1 MASGACS
8 GKVALTF
15 HRSVIP
21 NSSRE
26 NPFEPE
32 KDRFERG
39 DSNGKYI
46 YIYVNKE
53 CGQQERPKNIEKWYH
68 IATLQQMKGAMAEDK
83 SFHQMLSKKSLVI

>member
-1 MASGACS
+1 M
-8 GKVALTF
+8 
-15 HRSVIP
+15 
-21 NSSRE
+21 SRKKTDLKEAIQTE
-26 NPFEPE
+26 N
-32 KDRFERG
+32 
-39 DSNGKYI
+39 I